1 MLADCRL
8 QRVASSSRVSVLGAL
23 VVECQAHLVESQEL
37 PRLGTM
43 NGQAAT
49 AAAATEE
56 IVVNGEGSTA
66 ALIFLHGWMQ
76 KVDGL
81 RAMAEKFAKEVPH
94 LKVIVP
100 QSPAA

>member
-1 MLADCRL
+1 
-8 QRVASSSRVSVLGAL
+8 
-23 VVECQAHLVESQEL
+23 
-37 PRLGTM
+37 M

-66 ALIFLHGWMQ
+66 TLIFLHGWMQ